1 MDSALFLLFL
11 PPNHKSMNDTICAI
25 STPAGLGA
33 IAVARTSG
41 AQAFDLAATLF
52 KNPDIFLKLPP
63 NQAKYAEIYDGDRLL
78 DQVVAVKYAA
88 PHTYT
93 GEDLVEISCHG
104 SLYIQRRILEM
115 LIERGC
121 RMALPGEFTQR
132 AFVNGKLDLP
142 QAEAVADLIA
152 SQSETAHRLAVNQL
166 KGGISQKLHRLRD
179 ELVELSSL
187 LELELD
193 FSEEDV
199 EFADR
204 EKLNAILI
212 SLQDE
217 TQHLIRSFKLGN
229 AIKNGIPVAIAGKPN
244 VGKSTLLNALL
255 QHERAIVSDIP
266 GTTRD
271 TVEDTFTLN
280 GTLFRFID
288 TAGIRRSDD
297 RLENIGIERTYQA
310 VGNAAV
316 VLYMTD
322 AAHDTA
328 ETVRREVE
336 ELKSHVN
343 MEGKL
348 LLLVANKIDQ
358 TTSTPTDLSDIGE
371 TVYIS
376 AKQLTHIHD
385 LEQKLMLFV
394 EKFQLQDLTLIT
406 NERHYAL
413 LTDIHTAVERM
424 QENIRAGITAD
435 LLAEDVRTALFALG
449 NLTGTV
455 STDDILDNIFGKFCI
470 GK

>member
-1 MDSALFLLFL
+1 
-11 PPNHKSMNDTICAI
+11 MNDTICAI
-25 STPAGLGA
+25 STPTGLGA
-33 IAVARTSG
+33 IAVVRASG
-41 AQAFDLAATLF
+41 ARAFDITATLF
-52 KNPDIFLKLPP
+52 KDPVPFVKLTPK
-63 NQAKYAEIYDGDRLL
+63 QAQYAEIYDGDKLL

-104 SLYIQRRILEM
+104 SLYIQRRVLEL
-115 LIERGC
+115 LIENGC
-121 RMALPGEFTQR
+121 RMAMPGEFTQR

-152 SQSETAHRLAVNQL
+152 SQSETSHRLAVNQL
-166 KGGISQKLHRLRD
+166 KGGISKKLHRLRD

-204 EKLNAILI
+204 ERLDDILV
-212 SLQDE
+212 SLKEE

-244 VGKSTLLNALL
+244 VGKSTLLNTLL

-288 TAGIRRSDD
+288 TAGIRQSDD

-310 VGNAAV
+310 VENAAV

-343 MEGKL
+343 MEDKL

-358 TTSTPTDLSDIGE
+358 ATDTPTGLGNIGD

-376 AKQLTHIHD
+376 AKQQTHISD
-385 LEQKLMLFV
+385 LEQKLVSFV
-394 EKFQLQDLTLIT
+394 EKFQIQDLTLVT

-413 LTDIHTAVERM
+413 LTDIRTAVERM
-424 QENIRAGITAD
+424 QENLRAGITAD

-449 NLTGTV
+449 NLTGTI

>member
-1 MDSALFLLFL
+1 
-11 PPNHKSMNDTICAI
+11 MNDTICAI

-33 IAVARTSG
+33 IAVVRASG
-41 AQAFDLAATLF
+41 VRAFDIAANLF
-52 KNPDIFLKLPP
+52 KNPDTILKLAP
-63 NQAKYAEIYDGDRLL
+63 NRTQYAEIYDGDKLL

-93 GEDLVEISCHG
+93 GEDMVEISCHG
-104 SLYIQRRILEM
+104 SLYIQRRLLEM
-115 LIERGC
+115 LIENGC

-166 KGGISQKLHRLRD
+166 KGGISKKLLRLRD

-204 EKLNAILI
+204 ERLGNILI
-212 SLQDE
+212 SIKEE
-217 TQHLIRSFKLGN
+217 TQHLTRSFKLGN
-229 AIKNGIPVAIAGKPN
+229 AIRNGIPVAIAGKPN

-297 RLENIGIERTYQA
+297 LLETIGIERTYQA
-310 VGNAAV
+310 IDNAAV

-322 AAHDTA
+322 AAHDSA
-328 ETVRREVE
+328 ETVQREVE
-336 ELKSHVN
+336 ELKRHVN

-358 TTSTPTDLSDIGE
+358 TTDIPADLCE
-371 TVYIS
+371 TGNTVFIS
-376 AKQLTHIHD
+376 AKQQTHICD
-385 LEQKLMLFV
+385 LEQKLLSFV
-394 EKFQLQDLTLIT
+394 EKFQLQDLTIIT

-413 LTDIHTAVERM
+413 LTEIYNAVERM

-449 NLTGTV
+449 KLTGTI

>member
-1 MDSALFLLFL
+1 
-11 PPNHKSMNDTICAI
+11 MNDTICAI

-358 TTSTPTDLSDIGE
+358 TTGTPTDLSDIGE

-376 AKQLTHIHD
+376 AKQQTHIHD

-424 QENIRAGITAD
+424 QENIQAGITAD

>member
-1 MDSALFLLFL
+1 
-11 PPNHKSMNDTICAI
+11 MNDTICAI

-33 IAVARTSG
+33 IAVVRASG
-41 AQAFDLAATLF
+41 AQAFNIAATLF
-52 KNPDIFLKLPP
+52 NTPDTFLTLTP
-63 NQAKYAEIYDGDRLL
+63 NRSQYAEIYDGDKLL

-104 SLYIQRRILEM
+104 SHYIQRRLLEM
-115 LIERGC
+115 LIENGC

-166 KGGISQKLHRLRD
+166 KGGISKKLHRLRN

-204 EKLNAILI
+204 GKLDAILV
-212 SLQDE
+212 SLKEE

-255 QHERAIVSDIP
+255 QHERAIVSEIP

-288 TAGIRRSDD
+288 TAGIRQSDD
-297 RLENIGIERTYQA
+297 RLENIGIERTYRA
-310 VGNAAV
+310 VDNAAV

-322 AAHDTA
+322 AACDTA

-343 MEGKL
+343 LEGKL
-348 LLLVANKIDQ
+348 LLLVANKIDL
-358 TTSTPTDLSDIGE
+358 TTDSPVDYSDTGD

-376 AKQLTHIHD
+376 AKQQTHIRD
-385 LEQKLMLFV
+385 LEQKLTLFV
-394 EKFQLQDLTLIT
+394 EKFQLQDITLIT

-413 LTDIHTAVERM
+413 LTDIHDAVKRM
-424 QENIRAGITAD
+424 QENILAGISAD

-449 NLTGTV
+449 NLTGV
-455 STDDILDNIFGKFCI
+455 ISSDDILDNIFGKFCI